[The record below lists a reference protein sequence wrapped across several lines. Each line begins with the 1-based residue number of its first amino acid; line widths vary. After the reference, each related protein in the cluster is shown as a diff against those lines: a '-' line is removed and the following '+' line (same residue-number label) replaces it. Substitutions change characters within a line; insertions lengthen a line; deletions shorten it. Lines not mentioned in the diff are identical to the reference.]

1 MSRTFASRLAG
12 DINTVILSITQ
23 HLLLLTMSPL
33 EPGNKPAAKR
43 LHLLATVLLS
53 GPCESL
59 CDSNLGQEAAGAWP
73 PPSILQ
79 QPFCLALRGQRK
91 CSNCQLRAW
100 WQAKGPSPQDGKV
113 NKRRIILTPSLS
125 FTLLCQRTAPSFI
138 IPSVTKQLGRVP
150 PPQTLWVPG
159 NSSVTWL

>member
-23 HLLLLTMSPL
+23 HPVLLTMSPL
-33 EPGNKPAAKR
+33 EPRNKPAAK
-43 LHLLATVLLS
+43 LLYLCATVLLS

-79 QPFCLALRGQRK
+79 QSFCLALRGQRQ
-91 CSNCQLRAW
+91 CSSCQLHAW

-113 NKRRIILTPSLS
+113 NKRPDYSYSFSLLHS
-125 FTLLCQRTAPSFI
+125 PLPKDRPQFYNAFCHQTIRPGATSPNTLGPRKF
-138 IPSVTKQLGRVP
+138 
-150 PPQTLWVPG
+150 
-159 NSSVTWL
+159 